1 MDLKTSIHRKDQKKR
16 KTKSSIQNIS
26 HSRSYLLQCIK
37 GCSIVWKECRS
48 GGRKNGLNDIHVHG
62 RVRLETFE
70 YTGWPSSMPT
80 TRDTNRSFGDR
91 WSGAFFES
99 GSALHRYP
107 LLPGRDGE
115 VGYYFLQIP
124 LPRRSWWSCL
134 ADEWPRYPRD
144 HWLVMPS
151 LSWIIDQWTVSPAA
165 KHSNATYSTCDP
177 QPPFRTVAPRHS
189 VTTGNASSHLLRF
202 FLCWNFFHGKRMV
215 SSSSFVF
222 CV

>member
-1 MDLKTSIHRKDQKKR
+1 M
-16 KTKSSIQNIS
+16 
-26 HSRSYLLQCIK
+26 
-37 GCSIVWKECRS
+37 VWTIY
-48 GGRKNGLNDIHVHG
+48 IHVHG
-62 RVRLETFE
+62 RIRLETLG

-99 GSALHRYP
+99 GSP
-107 LLPGRDGE
+107 ISPVLPGRDGE

-177 QPPFRTVAPRHS
+177 QPPLLLL
-189 VTTGNASSHLLRF
+189 TGNASSHLLRF
-202 FLCWNFFHGKRMV
+202 LLCWNFSMANMV
-215 SSSSFVF
+215 SLSSSCFMVAKKITLYCSLKKIRF
-222 CV
+222 

>member
-1 MDLKTSIHRKDQKKR
+1 MNLKKPVDLETSIHKDQKKR

-26 HSRSYLLQCIK
+26 NSPSYLLQCIK

-62 RVRLETFE
+62 RVRLKTFE

-80 TRDTNRSFGDR
+80 TWDTNRSFGDR

-144 HWLVMPS
+144 HSLVMPS

-177 QPPFRTVAPRHS
+177 QPPFS
-189 VTTGNASSHLLRF
+189 NAR
-202 FLCWNFFHGKRMV
+202 
-215 SSSSFVF
+215 SSSLRNWKWFLPFVAF
-222 CV
+222 LLVLEFLDGKG

>member
-1 MDLKTSIHRKDQKKR
+1 M
-16 KTKSSIQNIS
+16 
-26 HSRSYLLQCIK
+26 
-37 GCSIVWKECRS
+37 
-48 GGRKNGLNDIHVHG
+48 NDIHVHG
-62 RVRLETFE
+62 RVRRETLE
-70 YTGWPSSMPT
+70 YTGWPWSMPT

-99 GSALHRYP
+99 GSLLHRYP

-151 LSWIIDQWTVSPAA
+151 LSSSIIDQWTVSPAA

-177 QPPFRTVAPRHS
+177 RPTTLFHLFPRSSSPRNPPSAI
-189 VTTGNASSHLLRF
+189 
-202 FLCWNFFHGKRMV
+202 CCV
-215 SSSSFVF
+215 SSSVLEFFPRQRVS
-222 CV
+222 